1 MIDQG
6 HSPSQSHS
14 FAASRSHRAERS
26 TRDQPV
32 LFRGPPASHLVRT
45 MRYNPL
51 ILALLALPAIGAPR
65 RHAPE
70 PKGLEKLDPAV
81 RAAVDSGKAA
91 QVIVLGRKQLFA
103 PVGGLEAFETKN
115 ARRDRL
121 QLRAEVIASLKR
133 AAHDDQQSILTSLGK
148 PKVIRS
154 LWIVNAMVVS
164 LTPDEI
170 KRAAA
175 LDDVRFVYP
184 SVETIATAESP
195 STVSKLVDV
204 RQRPKFDPTGKRIGW
219 NIERIG
225 APRVWREL
233 GITGE
238 GVTVAILDGG
248 VNYDQLDL
256 RNNIWVNHQEIPGN
270 GVDDDKNGY
279 IDDVY
284 GYNFAAMRAEVRD
297 TSSTLQHGTMTSGI
311 VGGDGSGGIVTGVAP
326 RVRLMPMIGSGI
338 TAAALAYQYALEN
351 GADIISM
358 SFSIPNLGNVRGLW
372 RMISD
377 HAVAAGAVLVGGAGN
392 FRMNAQIPVQHQSP
406 KDVPSVISV
415 AGVDSMMQLVP
426 FSSGGPA
433 EWGSVALYGDY
444 PMPKGLV
451 KPDVV
456 AFPGPFYPLLG
467 ARDSGYVDPNN
478 SVRGNSFS
486 GPHGAGV
493 AALMLSANPKLPA
506 WRVKEI
512 LEQTAK
518 ELGPPGK
525 DNDFGAGLIDAFA
538 AVSAAKVDRR

>member
-1 MIDQG
+1 M
-6 HSPSQSHS
+6 
-14 FAASRSHRAERS
+14 RHR
-26 TRDQPV
+26 
-32 LFRGPPASHLVRT
+32 
-45 MRYNPL
+45 PL
-51 ILALLALPAIGAPR
+51 ILAVLALPIWAGA
-65 RHAPE
+65 RHSRVE
-70 PKGLEKLDPAV
+70 PTGLEKLDPAV
-81 RAAVDSGKAA
+81 RAAVDSGRPA
-91 QVIVLGRKQLFA
+91 QVIVLGRKQLFE
-103 PVGGLEAFETKN
+103 PVGGLESFERRN
-115 ARRDRL
+115 AGRDRL
-121 QLRAEVIASLKR
+121 ALRAEVIASLKR
-133 AAHDDQQSILTSLGK
+133 AAHDDQKAILASLGK
-148 PKVIRS
+148 PKALRS

-184 SVETIATAESP
+184 SVETIPTAESP
-195 STVSKLVDV
+195 STVSDVLPV
-204 RQRPKFDPTGKRIGW
+204 RQRAAFDPSGKRIGW
-219 NIERIG
+219 NVERIG
-225 APRVWREL
+225 ATRVWREL
-233 GITGE
+233 GITGQ
-238 GVTVAILDGG
+238 GVTVAVLDGG
-248 VNYDQLDL
+248 VNYEHTDL
-256 RNNIWVNHQEIPGN
+256 RNNIWVNRKEIPGN

-279 IDDVY
+279 VDDVY
-284 GYNFAAMRAEVRD
+284 GYNFAQMRAEIRD

-311 VGGDGSGGIVTGVAP
+311 IGGDGSGGIVTGVAP
-326 RVRLMPMIGSGI
+326 RVRLMPMIGSGV

-358 SFSIPNLGNVRGLW
+358 SFSIPNLGNVRGVW
-372 RMISD
+372 RMMSD

-392 FRMNAQIPVQHQSP
+392 FRTTAQIPVQHQSP

-433 EWGSVALYGDY
+433 EWGTVALYGDY

-456 AFPGPFYPLLG
+456 AFPGPFYPML
-467 ARDSGYVDPNN
+467 APADSGYIDPNDR
-478 SVRGNSFS
+478 VRGNSFS

-493 AALMLSANPKLPA
+493 AALMLSAAPKLPA

-538 AVSAAKVDRR
+538 AVSAAKAERR

>member
-1 MIDQG
+1 
-6 HSPSQSHS
+6 
-14 FAASRSHRAERS
+14 
-26 TRDQPV
+26 
-32 LFRGPPASHLVRT
+32 
-45 MRYNPL
+45 MRYNSL
-51 ILALLALPAIGAPR
+51 MLALLALPALGWSRDSIR
-65 RHAPE
+65 VR
-70 PKGLEKLDPAV
+70 KGLEKLDPAV
-81 RAAVDSGKAA
+81 RAAVDSGKPA
-91 QVIVLGRKQLFA
+91 QVIVLARKQLFE
-103 PVGGLEAFETKN
+103 PVGGLEAFESKN
-115 ARRDRL
+115 AARDRL
-121 QLRAEVIASLKR
+121 QLRAEVVASLKR
-133 AAHDDQQSILTSLGK
+133 AAHDEQQSILASLGK
-148 PKVIRS
+148 PKVLRS

-170 KRAAA
+170 KRAAG
-175 LDDVRFVYP
+175 LDDVLFVYP
-184 SVETIATAESP
+184 SVETITATESP
-195 STVSKLVDV
+195 SKVSKLVDV

-219 NIERIG
+219 NVERIG
-225 APRVWREL
+225 AARVWREL

-248 VNYDQLDL
+248 VNYDQMDL
-256 RNNIWVNHQEIPGN
+256 RNNIWVNRREIPGN
-270 GVDDDKNGY
+270 GIDDDKNGY
-279 IDDVY
+279 VDDVY
-284 GYNFAAMRAEVRD
+284 GYNFAGMRAEVRD
-297 TSSTLQHGTMTSGI
+297 TSPTLQHGTMTSGI

-326 RVRLMPMIGSGI
+326 RARLMPMIGSGI
-338 TAAALAYQYALEN
+338 TSAALGYQYALEN

-372 RMISD
+372 RMMSD

-392 FRMNAQIPVQHQSP
+392 FRTTSQIPVQHQSP

-415 AGVDSMMQLVP
+415 AGVDSTMQLVP

-433 EWGSVALYGDY
+433 EWGTVALFGDY

-456 AFPGPFYPLLG
+456 AFPGPFYPLLA

-478 SVRGNSFS
+478 TVRGNSFS

-506 WRVKEI
+506 WRVKEL

-538 AVSAAKVDRR
+538 AVSAAKAERR